1 MEAAT
6 PLRTPHVR
14 TVGGDRVAVDGL
26 IVDDD
31 ATVRLVRERE
41 DAGED
46 TVALLLDAL
55 AIGARVLDR
64 EQTGANAD
72 FVKSEFEK
80 AARELQADFGE
91 RARGLSEQLEAQ
103 LAEVFG
109 PDDGV
114 FAKELERLFS
124 DGSTEAVQH
133 RVKEVVSEALM
144 RQLSADDP
152 RNPLAAF
159 QKTVLAVLKQSAD
172 QQDANQR
179 GMQETIAGLREQL
192 QAERDDKIKQLELAE
207 ERDRGTAKGRTFEEA
222 VFDAVDGI
230 AAVQGDTADAV
241 GDVKE
246 ATGKVGDVVVAI
258 DAAAGPP
265 RGRIVFEAKNAKL
278 SRPKALAELDE
289 ALAERDAQFAVLV
302 VPVEEKVPA
311 RMAPLREYN
320 GDKLIVCFDPEDGS
334 RLALEVAY
342 SLARARVLMA
352 RGDEAGVD
360 GALLRDA
367 VERALTAMED
377 VRKIKLQLSGA
388 STGIEKARDILDEMA
403 GRVRALLEEID
414 HIVAT
419 ADESASE

>member
-1 MEAAT
+1 MIPAPASVRTLCRRWDSRVSIRRGGTLSAVRQVRHLPCDSPLMEAAT

-26 IVDDD
+26 VVDDD
-31 ATVRLVRERE
+31 TAVRLVRERE

-80 AARELQADFGE
+80 AARELQSDFGE

-222 VFDAVDGI
+222 VFDAV
-230 AAVQGDTADAV
+230 
-241 GDVKE
+241 
-246 ATGKVGDVVVAI
+246 
-258 DAAAGPP
+258 
-265 RGRIVFEAKNAKL
+265 
-278 SRPKALAELDE
+278 
-289 ALAERDAQFAVLV
+289 
-302 VPVEEKVPA
+302 
-311 RMAPLREYN
+311 
-320 GDKLIVCFDPEDGS
+320 
-334 RLALEVAY
+334 
-342 SLARARVLMA
+342 
-352 RGDEAGVD
+352 
-360 GALLRDA
+360 
-367 VERALTAMED
+367 
-377 VRKIKLQLSGA
+377 
-388 STGIEKARDILDEMA
+388 
-403 GRVRALLEEID
+403 
-414 HIVAT
+414 
-419 ADESASE
+419 

>member
-31 ATVRLVRERE
+31 AAVRLVRERE

-80 AARELQADFGE
+80 AARELQSDFGE

-133 RVKEVVSEALM
+133 RVKEVVSETLM

-320 GDKLIVCFDPEDGS
+320 GDKLIVCFDPEEGS

-419 ADESASE
+419 ADESAGE